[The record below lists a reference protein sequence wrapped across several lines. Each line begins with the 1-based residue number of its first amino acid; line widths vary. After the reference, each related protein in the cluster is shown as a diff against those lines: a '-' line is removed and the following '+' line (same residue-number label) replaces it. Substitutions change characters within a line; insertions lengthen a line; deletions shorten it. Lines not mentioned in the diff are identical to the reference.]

1 MTIIA
6 TAATLAHVLS
16 TGCDPGL
23 APILQ
28 RYQSIMCDEELA
40 VLYIMDLGDR
50 SKELEASRGRPFE
63 HWEFITLEA
72 GWFEAVF
79 VLDDYGHG
87 HVVLIPDSNDCDP
100 ELLTICREHAVT
112 NG

>member
-1 MTIIA
+1 MIIIA

-16 TGCDPGL
+16 AECDPGL
-23 APILQ
+23 SPILK
-28 RYQSIMCDEELA
+28 RYQSLVADEELA
-40 VLYIMDLGDR
+40 RIFILHPGDR
-50 SKELEASRGRPFE
+50 ARDLDTLRARTFQQ
-63 HWEFITLEA
+63 WEFIAEEG

-87 HVVLIPDSNDCDP
+87 HVVLIPDSTECDL
-100 ELLTICREHAVT
+100 ELLTICREHAVP